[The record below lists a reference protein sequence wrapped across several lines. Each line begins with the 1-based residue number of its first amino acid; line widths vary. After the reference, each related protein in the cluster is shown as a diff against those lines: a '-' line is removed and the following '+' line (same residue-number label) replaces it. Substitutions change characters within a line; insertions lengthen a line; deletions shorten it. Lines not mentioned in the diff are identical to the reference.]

1 MMNYLPRYFRFRRD
15 GQAGD
20 APDASMTKY
29 LPKVLRYLRPYK
41 KLAVVSVIL
50 MVTSSLFVLLV
61 PWPFAILIDCVLKPE
76 GERESLP
83 GLLAPVADWLGGSSV
98 ALIALLV
105 VGGLLITVLQHA
117 LGIIDNYVNTKLE
130 LNMAL
135 DFRTEV
141 FRHLQRLPL
150 AFHEG
155 RRSGMTMYITLMDH
169 APANLIMA
177 VPGLVQN
184 VLMLVAMFI
193 VTLWLDWKLALLSL
207 VVVPVLYYSINYYI
221 KRIQTRL
228 YEARVM
234 EGEALSIIHEA
245 LNMLRVI
252 IAFGRE
258 RHELHRFRSQSEQA
272 VDARVKVT
280 VRQTLFSVAVDTTT
294 AVGTALVLGLGAYHV
309 LQGKLTLGQ
318 LTAILYYLAMVYKPL
333 EAISST
339 VGGLQ
344 DVLITLRM
352 TFGVLETEPSIK
364 DAPDAV
370 SIGQS
375 QGHIVFENVHFA
387 YAERAE
393 TLKDISLEARPNEI
407 IAVVGPTGAGKT
419 TLISLLPRFYDIN
432 AGRILLDGTD
442 IRRLTLASLRDQISI
457 VLQEPLLFSGTI
469 RENIRYG
476 RLDATDE
483 EIVAAAVAANAH
495 DFIMRLPEQYDTM
508 LGERGAKIS
517 GGERQ
522 RISVARA
529 FLKDAPILIL
539 DEPTSSIDSKTEAVI
554 LDALDR
560 LMAGRT
566 TFMIAHRLSTIRTA
580 DNIIVLDRG
589 QIVECG
595 THEELMEKGGPYKEM
610 RDLQDKRRARRR
622 GRGARRHEGTVLT
635 EEAVEADG
643 AAGNGEEGYV

>member
-1 MMNYLPRYFRFRRD
+1 MLTF
-15 GQAGD
+15 
-20 APDASMTKY
+20 

-41 KLAVVSVIL
+41 KLAAVSVAL
-50 MVTSSLFVLLV
+50 LFTSTLFVLLM
-61 PWPFAILIDCVLKPE
+61 PWPFAWLIDCVLKPE
-76 GERESLP
+76 GEREQLP
-83 GLLAPVADWLGGSSV
+83 GFLHPVAEWLGGTSV
-98 ALIALLV
+98 AMIVLLV
-105 VGGLLITVLQHA
+105 VGGLLITILQHL

-130 LNMAL
+130 LSMAL

-141 FRHLQRLPL
+141 FRHLEQLPL

-155 RRSGMTMYITLMDH
+155 RRAGMTMYITLMDH

-184 VLMLVAMFI
+184 VLMLVAMFL
-193 VTLWLDWKLALLSL
+193 VTLWIDWQLALLSL
-207 VVVPVLYYSINYYI
+207 VVVPVVYYSIHYYI

-228 YEARVM
+228 YEARTM

-258 RHELHRFRSQSEQA
+258 GHELRRFRTQSERA
-272 VDARVKVT
+272 VDARIKVT

-309 LQGKLTLGQ
+309 LHGRVKLGD
-318 LTAILYYLAMVYKPL
+318 LTAVLWYLAMVYKPL

-344 DVLITLRM
+344 DVVIALRM
-352 TFGVLETEPSIK
+352 AFGVLDVQPAIK

-370 SIGQS
+370 SIGRAR
-375 QGHIVFENVHFA
+375 GHVVFENVHFA
-387 YAERAE
+387 YSERAE
-393 TLKDISLEARPNEI
+393 TLKDVSLEARPGEI
-407 IAVVGPTGAGKT
+407 VAVVGQTGAGKT

-442 IRRLTLASLRDQISI
+442 IRQLTLDSLRDQISI

-469 RENIRYG
+469 RDNIRYG

-483 EIVAAAVAANAH
+483 EVVAAAVAANAH
-495 DFIMRLPEQYDTM
+495 DFITRLPEGYDTV

-566 TFMIAHRLSTIRTA
+566 TFMIAHRLSTIRNA
-580 DNIIVLDRG
+580 DNILVLDAG
-589 QIVECG
+589 QVVEHG
-595 THEELMEKGGPYKEM
+595 SHEELMERGGPYKEM
-610 RDLQDKRRARRR
+610 RDLQEKRRV
-622 GRGARRHEGTVLT
+622 RRHARAHRYDG
-635 EEAVEADG
+635 AVAAGELVPGDG